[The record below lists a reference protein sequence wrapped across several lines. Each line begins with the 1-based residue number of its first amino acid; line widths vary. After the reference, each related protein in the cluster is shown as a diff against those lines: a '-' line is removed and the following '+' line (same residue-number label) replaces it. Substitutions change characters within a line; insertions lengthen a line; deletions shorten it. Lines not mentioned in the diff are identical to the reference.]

1 MRNKIA
7 GYTLGG
13 LEFAA
18 LLQDYRHWLS
28 PFTTSTGDGF
38 SQLLQV
44 LTGSLSIILFLL
56 PIAAVFFIFR
66 EKRLGFI
73 LLASFPLACILFG
86 IAAFPVVS
94 YFYGS
99 HTKLNSLFTAFTN
112 ALVCATAFWFFVS
125 AHSKFHKSTT
135 DFTNVEKTKPQ

>member
-13 LEFAA
+13 FEIAA

-28 PFTTSTGDGF
+28 PFTSSPGDGF

-44 LTGSLSIILFLL
+44 FTGSLSIILLLL
-56 PIAAVFFIFR
+56 PIAAIFFIYH

-94 YFYGS
+94 YFYGT

-125 AHSKFHKSTT
+125 AHSNFYKSNT
-135 DFTNVEKTKPQ
+135 DSGIADKNKTQ